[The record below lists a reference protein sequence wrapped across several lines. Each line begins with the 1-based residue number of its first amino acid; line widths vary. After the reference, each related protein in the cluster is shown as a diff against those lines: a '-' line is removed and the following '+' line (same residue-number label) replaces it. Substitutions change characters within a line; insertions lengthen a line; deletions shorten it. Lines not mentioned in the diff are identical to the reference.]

1 MAKTKVNSPF
11 TDVFPSKGLD
21 NMQGLDNEK
30 SNPTM
35 PSPGKTGSFP
45 VSFGDDMQKKPAT
58 ERTPFQDAL
67 NQQMHQ
73 PTSATFKKSPL
84 TTPFEDALAK
94 TFKK

>member
-1 MAKTKVNSPF
+1 MANKTNTPF
-11 TDVFPSKGLD
+11 TDAFPIKGWPGG
-21 NMQGLDNEK
+21 MDNEK

-35 PSPGKTGSFP
+35 PSPGKTGSFD
-45 VSFGDDMQKKPAT
+45 VSFGDDMRKTPAE

-67 NQQMHQ
+67 NQQMGQ
-73 PTSATFKKSPL
+73 PSSATFKKSPL

>member
-1 MAKTKVNSPF
+1 MAKDSYATPF
-11 TDVFPSKGLD
+11 KDVFPSKGLD
-21 NMQGLDNEK
+21 NMKGLDNEQ

-45 VSFGDDMQKKPAT
+45 VSFGDDMRKKPAK

-67 NQQMHQ
+67 DQAMHQ
-73 PTSATFKKSPL
+73 PSGATFKKSPV
-84 TTPFEDALAK
+84 TSPFEDALAK